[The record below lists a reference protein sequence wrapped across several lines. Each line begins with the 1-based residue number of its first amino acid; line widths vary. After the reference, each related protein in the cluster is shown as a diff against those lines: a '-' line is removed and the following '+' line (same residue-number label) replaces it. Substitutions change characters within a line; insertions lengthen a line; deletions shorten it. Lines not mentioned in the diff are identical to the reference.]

1 MSINDKI
8 NLLEIYIFIL
18 YLFFFLIFKR
28 SHFWNKCKSEITT
41 QPKHSNLHYMNDPI
55 FRNTNRLFILSF
67 KNGDD
72 DLREIVLI
80 SVTHH
85 FHALIDNKPFF
96 GQPVN
101 DKQKTYENL
110 KRFQEMMAAQ
120 QKTY

>member
-1 MSINDKI
+1 
-8 NLLEIYIFIL
+8 
-18 YLFFFLIFKR
+18 
-28 SHFWNKCKSEITT
+28 
-41 QPKHSNLHYMNDPI
+41 MNDPI
-55 FRNTNRLFILSF
+55 FMNTNRLFILSF